1 MRGLLT
7 LLIGTLIVGTALAIG
22 YVAWPQTT
30 PPPTAPTATPEATPA
45 TGEHIILTLGD
56 SLTAGLGVDPADN
69 YPAQLQQK
77 LHDAGYANYRVINA
91 GVSGATT
98 ADLVSSL
105 PWSLQNQPEIVI
117 LVIGANDMFR
127 GVPVAEI
134 AKNLRTI
141 IQQLQTAKIPH
152 IILGG
157 MLASRGLGPEYV
169 REFDGLYPKLA
180 TESHITLMPFFLAG
194 VALDPKLNQA
204 DGIHPTRAG
213 YTIIVDNLWQYV
225 EGVVGR

>member
-1 MRGLLT
+1 MRGLPT
-7 LLIGTLIVGTALAIG
+7 LLIGTLITAVALMIG
-22 YVAWPQTT
+22 YAVWPEAT
-30 PPPTAPTATPEATPA
+30 PPATAPTTTPETPPA

-105 PWSLQNQPEIVI
+105 PWSLKNQPEIVI
-117 LVIGANDMFR
+117 LVCGANDMFR

-169 REFDGLYPKLA
+169 REFDGLYPTLA
-180 TESHITLMPFFLAG
+180 REFGITLMPFFLAD
-194 VALDPKLNQA
+194 VALDPELNQP

-213 YTIIVDNLWQYV
+213 YAIIVQNLWQYV
-225 EGVVGR
+225 EGVLKK